1 MAMTLRKGSG
11 YLVRD
16 VCLFL
21 LAFAALGAAQ
31 QGAASPE
38 TLVVRGDIPAKLFLH
53 QDYEIHLVAEGG
65 VPPYIWEVP
74 DGSLPPGLVL
84 GADGVLRGVPAASG
98 EFRFTVAVTDSRK
111 PAHTRSKELVLRVT
125 APLWADWSRP
135 PKVSGRRIEGVIKLS
150 NETDQDF
157 DLTFVVLAVNEIG
170 RATTIGYQRFTL
182 KPDTIEMEIPFGEN
196 LPRGVYD
203 VNADVVG
210 EVAAANRIY
219 RTRLVE
225 PGLRVQQGP

>member
-1 MAMTLRKGSG
+1 MAMTLRKRSP
-11 YLVRD
+11 YLVGGA
-16 VCLFL
+16 CLFF
-21 LAFAALGAAQ
+21 LALPALGSAQEAA
-31 QGAASPE
+31 ANREPLAI
-38 TLVVRGDIPAKLFLH
+38 RGDIPAKLFLH

-65 VPPYIWEVP
+65 VPPYSWDVS

-84 GADGVLRGVPAASG
+84 AADGVLRGVPGASG
-98 EFRFTVAVTDSRK
+98 EFRFTVEVADSGK
-111 PAHTRSKELVLRVT
+111 PAYSRSKDLVLRVT
-125 APLWADWSRP
+125 APLWARWSQP

-182 KPDTIEMEIPFGEN
+182 KPETIEMEIPFGEN
-196 LPRGVYD
+196 LPRGMYD

-210 EVAAANRIY
+210 EVAAANKIY
-219 RTRLVE
+219 RARLVE
-225 PGLRVQQGP
+225 QGLRIQQGP